1 MESYDYDT
9 DGEEGYCD
17 AQEKA
22 KLKLLSQSLFKRK
35 CCDDGR
41 QLIVT
46 ITMTMVNGDGE
57 MLMII
62 AMTML
67 KS

>member
-35 CCDDGR
+35 CCDDGL
-41 QLIVT
+41 QLIVRN
-46 ITMTMVNGDGE
+46 TMYVYGDGE
-57 MLMII
+57 MQIKVVMKI
-62 AMTML
+62 M